1 MQGSAKENAVS
12 CAFVYG
18 KVVFRFDDPDGLL
31 RFTGAMEFCA
41 TLRPTQ
47 RVIAM
52 AANPLFHTPAAVPW
66 SCQCHQW

>member
-18 KVVFRFDDPDGLL
+18 KVVFRFDDPDGRLL
-31 RFTGAMEFCA
+31 FTGAMEFCA

-47 RVIAM
+47 RVMAM
-52 AANPLFHTPAAVPW
+52 AAGLPVRIPSAVLW
-66 SCQCHQW
+66 SCPCH